1 MTTTVLRAVKFVG
14 ARIDKL
20 TIENERLDVESIKQ
34 DLKVGIKF
42 WVYLAG
48 PILLPILIMYLE
60 VKF

>member
-14 ARIDKL
+14 ARIEKL
-20 TIENERLDVESIKQ
+20 TENERTDLLETFKQ
-34 DLKVGIKF
+34 DLTETLKF

-48 PILLPILIMYLE
+48 PILLPLLIMYLE

>member
-14 ARIDKL
+14 ARIEKL
-20 TIENERLDVESIKQ
+20 TIENERLDAESIKQ
-34 DLKVGIKF
+34 DLKDGFRF

>member
-14 ARIDKL
+14 ARIEKL
-20 TIENERLDVESIKQ
+20 TIENERLDAESIKQ
-34 DLKVGIKF
+34 DLKDGIKF

-48 PILLPILIMYLE
+48 PILLPLMIMYLE

>member
-14 ARIDKL
+14 ARIEKL

-34 DLKVGIKF
+34 DLKDGIKF
-42 WVYLAG
+42 WVYLFG
-48 PILLPILIMYLE
+48 PILLPLMIMYLE